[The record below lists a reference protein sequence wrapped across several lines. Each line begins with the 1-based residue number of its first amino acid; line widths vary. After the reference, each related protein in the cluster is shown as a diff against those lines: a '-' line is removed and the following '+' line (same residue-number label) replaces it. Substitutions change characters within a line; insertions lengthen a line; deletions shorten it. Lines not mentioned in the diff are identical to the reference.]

1 MPAAGVVAAALLSA
15 EVACRWWVRRR
26 SGYYVWAPGT
36 RFYLQLDRGIF
47 PDTGRPVRFAVNADG
62 ERGSDVRGD
71 EAGLYRVLVAGGSA
85 AECFGL
91 DQETSW
97 PGALERLL
105 AAPDALGALG
115 ARRVHVGNIS
125 RSNVA
130 STDLDVILARV
141 LPRYRRLAAIIVMVG
156 AGDVVQWLEDG
167 APPSL
172 PPVRIP
178 TPKVFT
184 WHPERPFGWKP
195 KQWGIV
201 EVARRLRRLWFRPWS
216 EEESGAWY
224 AAARKMRADAKEV
237 RTDTPD
243 PTPMVDRFEHY
254 LRQLL
259 RRAKAHADRVL
270 VVRQP
275 WFEKDYTAEEV
286 AHFWHGGVGKA
297 WREKIT
303 VYYSLEVVNRLMDLV
318 DARAA
323 TVAESCGVEQ
333 LNLRPVLE
341 PSLRNYFDYTHF
353 TPAGAA
359 VVAQAVATA
368 VVALSTA
375 DPRAL
380 RDTCGC
386 GATSGAPAELTR
398 REVRTHSG
406 SGT

>member
-1 MPAAGVVAAALLSA
+1 MSAAGLAAAALLAA

-47 PDTGRPVRFAVNADG
+47 PDGERRVRFEVNTDG
-62 ERGSDVRGD
+62 ERGADVRGD
-71 EAGLYRVLVAGGSA
+71 EAGLYRILVAGGSA
-85 AECFGL
+85 AECFAL
-91 DQETSW
+91 DQESSW
-97 PGALERLL
+97 SGALERLL
-105 AAPDALGALG
+105 SAPDALAALG
-115 ARRVHVGNIS
+115 ARRVHVGNVA

-130 STDLDVILARV
+130 STDLDLILARV
-141 LPRYRRLAAIIVMVG
+141 LPRYRRLAAIIIMVG

-178 TPKVFT
+178 TAKLFT

-195 KQWGIV
+195 KQWAIV
-201 EVARRLRRLWFRPWS
+201 EVGRRLRRLWLRPWS
-216 EEESGAWY
+216 QEESGAWY
-224 AAARKMRADAKEV
+224 AAARRMRAAAREI

-243 PTPMVDRFEHY
+243 PTPLVDRFEHY

-259 RRAKAHADRVL
+259 RRAKAHADRVI

-275 WFEKDYTAEEV
+275 WFENDYTAEEA

-303 VYYSLEVVNRLMDLV
+303 VYYSLEVVNRLMGLV
-318 DARAA
+318 DARAV

-333 LNLRPVLE
+333 LDVRPVLQ

-359 VVAQAVATA
+359 VVAQAVATT
-368 VVALSTA
+368 VVASSRSPGRPHRPARPASVATA
-375 DPRAL
+375 ASP
-380 RDTCGC
+380 
-386 GATSGAPAELTR
+386 
-398 REVRTHSG
+398 G
-406 SGT
+406 SADS

>member
-1 MPAAGVVAAALLSA
+1 MLVAGLAAAALLIA
-15 EVACRWWVRRR
+15 ELACRWWVRRR

-36 RFYLQLDRGIF
+36 RFYLRLDHGIF
-47 PDTGRPVRFAVNADG
+47 PEVERPVRFEVNADG
-62 ERGSDVRGD
+62 ERGADLPDDDD
-71 EAGLYRVLVAGGSA
+71 EAGLYRILVAGGSA
-85 AECFGL
+85 VECFAL

-105 AAPDALGALG
+105 AAPDALDALG
-115 ARRVHVGNIS
+115 ARKVHVGSIG

-130 STDLDVILARV
+130 SADLDLILARV
-141 LPRYRRLAAIIVMVG
+141 LPRYRRLAAIIIMVG
-156 AGDVVQWLEDG
+156 AGEVVQWLEEG

-172 PPVRIP
+172 SPVRIP
-178 TPKVFT
+178 TGKVFT

-195 KQWGIV
+195 KQWGMV
-201 EVARRLRRLWFRPWS
+201 EVARRLRRLWLRPWS

-224 AAARKMRADAKEV
+224 AAARRMRAEAKEM

-243 PTPMVDRFEHY
+243 PTPMVDRFEHH

-259 RRAKAHADRVL
+259 RRAKAHADRVI

-303 VYYSLEVVNRLMDLV
+303 VYYGLEVVNRLMGLV
-318 DARAA
+318 DARTA

-333 LNLRPVLE
+333 LDLQPVLQ

-368 VVALSTA
+368 VLAPSALPARPHRPARAASVAAAASPGSA
-375 DPRAL
+375 D
-380 RDTCGC
+380 
-386 GATSGAPAELTR
+386 S
-398 REVRTHSG
+398 
-406 SGT
+406 